1 MANTS
6 DRVKS
11 TTHLFAVNVRNKYE
25 ERDATLVGASAL
37 LTTTMLQQGKIIEA
51 LQEAGLRDQVKVMVA
66 VVLRSLRNGRARL
79 ALMDAIDAVALAKKL
94 VGVR

>member
-25 ERDATLVGASAL
+25 EKDATLVGDSAL
-37 LTTTMLQQGKIIEA
+37 LTTTMLQQGKIIES
-51 LQEAGLRDQVKVMVA
+51 LQEASLRDQVKVMVA
-66 VVLRSLRNGRARL
+66 VAIRPLRNGRAIL
-79 ALMDAIDAVALAKKL
+79 EEELPPPYF
-94 VGVR
+94 